1 MEFPLKEW
9 GRRRRG
15 QDSNP
20 HTVPRETAFKAV
32 AIPFRSPLRVDDDYI
47 RNAECGHITLS
58 DVTTSITRSGLLA
71 LH

>member
-1 MEFPLKEW
+1 MEYPLKEW

-20 HTVPRETAFKAV
+20 HTVYRETAFKAV
-32 AIPFRSPLRVDDDYI
+32 AIPFRSPLRVVGNYI
-47 RNAECGHITLS
+47 RKDGCGHIPKRNM
-58 DVTTSITRSGLLA
+58 TTEPTKSVPSA